1 MGATQQC
8 VQVHDAA
15 TNDVSFMGYD
25 MTKRDDVKS
34 YYHELGPIESRGR
47 WLRFR

>member
-1 MGATQQC
+1 

-15 TNDVSFMGYD
+15 TNDVSFLGYD
-25 MTKRDDVKS
+25 LTRRDDVKS
-34 YYHELGPIESRGR
+34 YYHELGGIEVKGH